1 MPSDA
6 NNSDDAYLLSEL
18 IGGKARVGGKAI
30 GKLADVIVTEQGKL
44 PEVTH
49 LLIDR
54 PFGYKSLMVP
64 WDKVERLGANGRAE
78 LSIAALEPYEGEP
91 ADGQICLRDHLLDKK
106 VLDSDDDE
114 VEVVY
119 DIKLAARHGRLYVTD
134 VDCSRAGFLRRIGLR
149 KLANFIRSVA
159 AKIDD
164 DTIPWTYV
172 QQLPQNMG
180 GFNGNVKLN
189 VLKEKL
195 PDIHP
200 VDLADIL
207 EELEH
212 DQRMAIFNQLDTE
225 HASDTLEEVEP
236 RVQRDLVS
244 SLTIERVT
252 ELVNEMTPGQAAD
265 VLAELPAS
273 ESDAI
278 LEKIEAPEALKV
290 RSLIENHEDQ
300 VLFFAT
306 THYITF
312 PPQTTRARSDVQV
325 PRGGQGRRRRDV
337 YLRHR
342 SQRRSARRR
351 RHQGAVAGRADRHAR
366 ARHDRQ
372 CRQPRRERHGR
383 RGVQAV
389 RPLQLPRHPDR
400 RRRERHERRDPLSRH
415 HAIEPP
421 LRLIAT
427 RARP

>member
-6 NNSDDAYLLSEL
+6 NNSDGAYLLSEL
-18 IGGKARVGGKAI
+18 IGGKARVGGKAV

-64 WDKVERLGANGRAE
+64 WDKVERLDANGRAE

-91 ADGQICLRDHLLDKK
+91 ADGQICLRNHLLDKK

-119 DIKLAARHGRLYVTD
+119 DIKLATRYGRLYVTD

-180 GFNGNVKLN
+180 GFIGNVKLN

-244 SLTIERVT
+244 SLTIERIT

-265 VLAELPAS
+265 ILAELPAS

-278 LEKIEAPEALKV
+278 LDKIDASEATKV
-290 RSLIENHEDQ
+290 RSLIENHEDHI
-300 VLFFAT
+300 LFFAT
-306 THYITF
+306 AHYITF
-312 PPQTTRARSDVQV
+312 PPQTTVREVMLKFRTAAKDADVVMYIYVTDSAGVLLGVVDIKELLQAELTDTLDRIMTANVVSLDENDTVAEAAKLFARYSFRAIPIV
-325 PRGGQGRRRRDV
+325 GE
-337 YLRHR
+337 
-342 SQRRSARRR
+342 
-351 RHQGAVAGRADRHAR
+351 GAVMKGAIPYRDIM
-366 ARHDRQ
+366 
-372 CRQPRRERHGR
+372 
-383 RGVQAV
+383 
-389 RPLQLPRHPDR
+389 QLSHPF
-400 RRRERHERRDPLSRH
+400 L
-415 HAIEPP
+415 
-421 LRLIAT
+421 
-427 RARP
+427 

>member
-1 MPSDA
+1 MASDA
-6 NNSDDAYLLSEL
+6 INSDAAYLLSDL

-64 WDKVERLGANGRAE
+64 WDKVEQLDSNGRAQ

-91 ADGQICLRDHLLDKK
+91 AEGQICLRDHLLDKK
-106 VLDSDDDE
+106 VLDCDDDE
-114 VEVVY
+114 VEVIY
-119 DIKLAARHGRLYVTD
+119 DIKLVAHHGRLYVTD

-149 KLANFIRSVA
+149 GLANFIRWVA

-195 PDIHP
+195 PEIHP

-212 DQRMAIFNQLDTE
+212 DQRMVIFNELDTE
-225 HASDTLEEVEP
+225 QASDTLEEVEP
-236 RVQRDLVS
+236 RVQRELVS

-252 ELVNEMTPGQAAD
+252 ELVNEMTPAQAAD
-265 VLAELPAS
+265 ILAALPAS
-273 ESDAI
+273 EGDAI
-278 LEKIEAPEALKV
+278 LEKIEAPEATKI
-290 RSLIENHEDQ
+290 RSLIEKHEDH

-312 PPQTTRARSDVQV
+312 PPQTTVREVMIKFRTAAKDADVVMYIYVTDPNGVLLGVVDIKELMQADLTDTLESIMTTNVVSLDENDTV
-325 PRGGQGRRRRDV
+325 PRRPSCSPATASAPS
-337 YLRHR
+337 R
-342 SQRRSARRR
+342 SSAR
-351 RHQGAVAGRADRHAR
+351 G
-366 ARHDRQ
+366 
-372 CRQPRRERHGR
+372 PF
-383 RGVQAV
+383 
-389 RPLQLPRHPDR
+389 
-400 RRRERHERRDPLSRH
+400 
-415 HAIEPP
+415 
-421 LRLIAT
+421 
-427 RARP
+427 

>member
-6 NNSDDAYLLSEL
+6 NNPDDAYLLSEL
-18 IGGKARVGGKAI
+18 IGGKARAGGKTI

-78 LSIAALEPYEGEP
+78 LSIAALGPYEGEP
-91 ADGQICLRDHLLDKK
+91 TEGQICLRDHLLDKK

-252 ELVNEMTPGQAAD
+252 ELVNAMTPGQAAD

-278 LEKIEAPEALKV
+278 LDKIEAPEALKV

-312 PPQTTRARSDVQV
+312 PPHTTVREVMFKFRAAAKDADVVMYIYVTDTNGVLLGVVDIKELLQAELTDTLKSV
-325 PRGGQGRRRRDV
+325 MTANVVSLDENDTV
-337 YLRHR
+337 AEASKLF
-342 SQRRSARRR
+342 ARYSFRAIPIVGE
-351 RHQGAVAGRADRHAR
+351 GAVMKGAIPYRDIM
-366 ARHDRQ
+366 
-372 CRQPRRERHGR
+372 
-383 RGVQAV
+383 
-389 RPLQLPRHPDR
+389 QL
-400 RRRERHERRDPLSRH
+400 H
-415 HAIEPP
+415 H
-421 LRLIAT
+421 RFV
-427 RARP
+427 

>member
-6 NNSDDAYLLSEL
+6 NNPDDAYLLSEL
-18 IGGKARVGGKAI
+18 IGGKARAGGKAI
-30 GKLADVIVTEQGKL
+30 GKLADIVVTEQGKL

-78 LSIAALEPYEGEP
+78 LSIAALGPYEGEP
-91 ADGQICLRDHLLDKK
+91 AEGQICLRDHLLDKK

-119 DIKLAARHGRLYVTD
+119 DIKLAARHGRRYVTD

-252 ELVNEMTPGQAAD
+252 ELVNAMTPGQAAD

-278 LEKIEAPEALKV
+278 LDKIEAPEALKV

-312 PPQTTRARSDVQV
+312 PPHTTVREVMFKFRAAAKDADVVMYIYVTDANGVLLGVVDIKELLQAELTDTLESV
-325 PRGGQGRRRRDV
+325 MTANVVSLDENDTVAEASKLFARYSFRAIPIVGEGGVMKGAIPYRDIMQ
-337 YLRHR
+337 LHHR
-342 SQRRSARRR
+342 F
-351 RHQGAVAGRADRHAR
+351 V
-366 ARHDRQ
+366 
-372 CRQPRRERHGR
+372 
-383 RGVQAV
+383 
-389 RPLQLPRHPDR
+389 
-400 RRRERHERRDPLSRH
+400 
-415 HAIEPP
+415 
-421 LRLIAT
+421 
-427 RARP
+427 

>member
-1 MPSDA
+1 MPSEA

-64 WDKVERLGANGRAE
+64 WDKVERLAANGRSE

-91 ADGQICLRDHLLDKK
+91 AEGQICLRDHLLDKK

-119 DIKLAARHGRLYVTD
+119 DIKLAARYGRLYVTD

-159 AKIDD
+159 ARIDD

-252 ELVNEMTPGQAAD
+252 ELVSAMTPGQAAD

-312 PPQTTRARSDVQV
+312 PPQTTVREVMFKFRAAAKDADVVMYIYVTDSAGVLLGVVDIKELLQAELSDTLERIMTANVV
-325 PRGGQGRRRRDV
+325 SLDENDTV
-337 YLRHR
+337 ADASKLF
-342 SQRRSARRR
+342 ARYSFRAIPIVGE
-351 RHQGAVAGRADRHAR
+351 GAVMKGAIPYRDIM
-366 ARHDRQ
+366 
-372 CRQPRRERHGR
+372 
-383 RGVQAV
+383 
-389 RPLQLPRHPDR
+389 QLNH
-400 RRRERHERRDPLSRH
+400 
-415 HAIEPP
+415 
-421 LRLIAT
+421 RLL
-427 RARP
+427 

>member
-6 NNSDDAYLLSEL
+6 NNPDDAYLLSEL
-18 IGGKARVGGKAI
+18 IGGKARAGGKTI

-78 LSIAALEPYEGEP
+78 LSIAALGPYEGEP
-91 ADGQICLRDHLLDKK
+91 TEGQICLRDHLLDKK

-252 ELVNEMTPGQAAD
+252 ELVNAMTPGQAAD

-278 LEKIEAPEALKV
+278 LDKIEAPEALKV

-312 PPQTTRARSDVQV
+312 PPHTTVREVMFKFRAAAKDADVVMYIYVTDANGVLLGVVDIKELLQAELTDTLKSV
-325 PRGGQGRRRRDV
+325 MTANVVSLDENDTV
-337 YLRHR
+337 AEASKLF
-342 SQRRSARRR
+342 ARYSFRAIPIVGE
-351 RHQGAVAGRADRHAR
+351 GAVMKGAIPYRDIM
-366 ARHDRQ
+366 
-372 CRQPRRERHGR
+372 
-383 RGVQAV
+383 
-389 RPLQLPRHPDR
+389 QL
-400 RRRERHERRDPLSRH
+400 H
-415 HAIEPP
+415 H
-421 LRLIAT
+421 RFV
-427 RARP
+427 